1 MSPLILSGST
11 RTTCTHLHAPLQTLL
26 LLLPPA
32 IRALSFGS
40 TINPGIS
47 SRRQLIS
54 DRGQRPHSPEHRV
67 TSGRM
72 SSKPKEPRAATS
84 VKSYST
90 TPPKD
95 KKEPAVPRPSSS
107 VLLISPNNQVLL
119 LQRVKQSSSFPS
131 AHVFPGGNVSELH
144 DGKAPEPSHP
154 QRHEDSEMYRMAAI
168 RETFE
173 ESGILLARN
182 NGFGR
187 LIEVPQDQRE
197 EGRKLVHGNQIPFTK
212 WLAQK
217 GGRADI
223 DGLTPFTRWI
233 TPTNVPKRFTT
244 QMYLYFLPTLSST
257 PISEGSGNP
266 DDSEAEVDIPSP
278 TTDGGKEHTT
288 ARFLP
293 ASAWLRL
300 AQEGRIIMFPPQ
312 FFLLH
317 QVAQFLDGL
326 KSPTDYASISREE
339 VPREEL
345 ELRRKRLLE
354 FAKSGDPSYVDACIS
369 PTTMPPPYGKK
380 REDGRQVLA
389 LNRAGPELQ
398 GTARKGPNDQCVL
411 VDFKRE
417 GPRRLAVI
425 SRAEALGSD
434 AKL

>member
-1 MSPLILSGST
+1 MP
-11 RTTCTHLHAPLQTLL
+11 
-26 LLLPPA
+26 
-32 IRALSFGS
+32 
-40 TINPGIS
+40 
-47 SRRQLIS
+47 
-54 DRGQRPHSPEHRV
+54 
-67 TSGRM
+67 
-72 SSKPKEPRAATS
+72 PKEKRAATS
-84 VKSYST
+84 VKTYST

-95 KKEPAVPRPSSS
+95 KKAPVVPRPSSS

-131 AHVFPGGNVSELH
+131 AHVFPGGNVSEFH
-144 DGKAPEPSHP
+144 DGRAPEPDHP
-154 QRHEDSEMYRMAAI
+154 ERHNDSEVYRMAAI

-173 ESGILLARN
+173 ESGIILARN

-187 LIEVPQDQRE
+187 LIEVPKDQRE
-197 EGRKLVHGNQIPFTK
+197 EGRALVHGSKISFTK

-217 GGRADI
+217 GGRADVE
-223 DGLTPFTRWI
+223 GLTPFTRWI

-266 DDSEAEVDIPSP
+266 DDSEAEVSIPPP

-300 AQEGRIIMFPPQ
+300 AQEGRIILFPPQ

-317 QVAQFLDGL
+317 HVAQYLDDL
-326 KSPTDYASISREE
+326 KSPSEYGSVSRKE

-345 ELRRKRLLE
+345 EARRKRLLE
-354 FAKSGDPSYVDACIS
+354 FTKSGEPSFVEACIS
-369 PTTMPPPYGKK
+369 PTTMPPPYGRK

-389 LNRAGPELQ
+389 LNRPGPELE
-398 GTARKGPNDQCVL
+398 GTDRKGPNDQCVL

-425 SRAEALGSD
+425 SRADALESNP
-434 AKL
+434 KL

>member
-1 MSPLILSGST
+1 MSLLITSRTVHIPLKNLSLAQIPIRNLST
-11 RTTCTHLHAPLQTLL
+11 ASSQDQPARNGLLRQTSLNM
-26 LLLPPA
+26 P
-32 IRALSFGS
+32 
-40 TINPGIS
+40 
-47 SRRQLIS
+47 
-54 DRGQRPHSPEHRV
+54 
-67 TSGRM
+67 
-72 SSKPKEPRAATS
+72 PKEKRAATS

-95 KKEPAVPRPSSS
+95 KKTPAIPRPSSS

-131 AHVFPGGNVSELH
+131 AHVFPGGNVSEFH
-144 DGKAPEPSHP
+144 DGRAPEPDHP
-154 QRHEDSEMYRMAAI
+154 ERHKDSEVYRMAAI

-173 ESGILLARN
+173 ESGIVLARN

-197 EGRKLVHGNQIPFTK
+197 EGRLLVHGSKVPFAK
-212 WLAQK
+212 WLSQK
-217 GGRADI
+217 GGRADTE
-223 DGLTPFTRWI
+223 GLTPFTRWV

-266 DDSEAEVDIPSP
+266 DDSEAEVSIPSP

-300 AQEGRIIMFPPQ
+300 AQEGRIILFPPQ

-317 QVAQFLDGL
+317 HVAQFLDDL
-326 KSPTDYASISREE
+326 KSPSDYGSVSRKE

-345 ELRRKRLLE
+345 EARRKRLLD
-354 FAKSGDPSYVDACIS
+354 FAKSGDPSFVESCIS

-389 LNRAGPELQ
+389 LNRPGPELE
-398 GTARKGPNDQCVL
+398 GTDRRGPNDQCVL

-425 SRAEALGSD
+425 SRADALES
-434 AKL
+434 ASKL